1 MFIVRV
7 RKEGNP
13 GLGEELRKFRSY
25 RQAKSYAEK
34 RAWDF
39 PMGTVIHDTVRNL
52 IDFGDDTWTD
62 ADDCRIYVEEPYYAR
77 RLRESRP
84 SFGK

>member
-1 MFIVRV
+1 MLSPEQI
-7 RKEGNP
+7 
-13 GLGEELRKFRSY
+13 
-25 RQAKSYAEK
+25 AEAALWITSGWPLD
-34 RAWDF
+34 RA
-39 PMGTVIHDTVRNL
+39 IHDTVRNL